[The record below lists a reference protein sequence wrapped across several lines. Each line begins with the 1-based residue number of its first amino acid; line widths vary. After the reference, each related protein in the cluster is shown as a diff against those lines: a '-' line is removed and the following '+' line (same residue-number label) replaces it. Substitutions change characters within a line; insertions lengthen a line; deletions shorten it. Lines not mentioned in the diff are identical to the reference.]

1 MSWWKMCGLG
11 ALCLAACLTAMACS
25 LGPRAM
31 QVDRMG
37 YNLSAQRS
45 THEQMLLNLVRTKY
59 LENPLFMQVGTIA
72 SSFTYAINAG
82 VTATTKPEAYQWP
95 LGAGL
100 SETPT
105 VTFTPYDGQ
114 KYTQEILAELS
125 GGRMLMLFRSNTDLE
140 ILLRCVVDRIG
151 RLENQA
157 PSRPVNREAM
167 AEFVD
172 FCKTAREMQLRRELE
187 ILSVVQKEKAQDK
200 AQDKEPTQTLVLLM
214 RFGDEGQARAM
225 SNRLGVEYRPQ
236 PRQSGK
242 FLLVFRLV
250 DTNLME
256 ANANRD
262 PRFVDLPA
270 RLRSCREVLDYL
282 GQGVEVPP
290 SHLAAGVSNLS
301 PLAVDRRLVDPRPFV
316 EDLFRIRQS
325 PDKPADAFVEVRY
338 RDTWFYISDSDLR
351 SKMVFSLML
360 TLMALQ
366 SSSGPVPTPV
376 LTLSVGG

>member
-1 MSWWKMCGLG
+1 MNRRKVCALG
-11 ALCLAACLTAMACS
+11 ALCLAACLVATACS

-31 QVDRMG
+31 QVNRMD

-72 SSFTYAINAG
+72 SSFNYTLNAG
-82 VTATTKPEAYQWP
+82 ATATTAPESYQFP
-95 LGAGL
+95 LGAAL

-114 KYTQEILAELS
+114 KYTQEILAEL
-125 GGRMLMLFRSNTDLE
+125 GGSRMLILFRSNVDLE

-157 PSRPVNREAM
+157 PNRPVDRETL
-167 AEFVD
+167 AEFAD
-172 FCKTAREMQLRRELE
+172 FCKKAREMQVRRELE
-187 ILSVVQKEKAQDK
+187 ILSVVQKDKNQDK
-200 AQDKEPTQTLVLLM
+200 DKEPAQALVLLM
-214 RFGDEGQARAM
+214 RFSDEGQARSMA
-225 SNRLGVEYRPQ
+225 NRLGTEYRPR

-242 FLLVFRLV
+242 FLLIYRLV
-250 DTNLME
+250 DSTLME
-256 ANANRD
+256 AGPNQD
-262 PRFVDLPA
+262 PRFVDLPV

-301 PLAVDRRLVDPRPFV
+301 PLSGDGRLVDPRPFV
-316 EDLFRIRQS
+316 GDLFQVRQS
-325 PDKPADAFVEVRY
+325 PDRPADAFVEVRY
-338 RDTWFYISDSDLR
+338 RDAWFYIPDNDLR

-366 SSSGPVPTPV
+366 SSSGPAPTPV